1 MGYKI
6 RKKRV
11 KTSWNKNNPEEPV
24 RVASNSPGVFLASHT
39 LFSYYIETGYG
50 VFPFANVERKRLP
63 DRKQF
68 QNYYNKQKRTIERRL
83 ALIIKKKKPVT
94 VYEPMTYVLSS
105 GGKRL
110 RAVLTLL
117 ACEAVGGQARH
128 ALDAAV
134 GMEILHNFT
143 LVHDDVMD
151 HAKLRRNRP
160 TVHTRWD
167 NNIAILAGD
176 QLAAYAYR
184 SLLKTP
190 DNKHSKILPVFTGA
204 FIDVC
209 EGQGFDKEFET
220 RDNVR
225 LKEYVM
231 MIEKKTAAIIAA
243 STEIGAIIGGG
254 SARQVR
260 ALRNFGMHL
269 GRAFQINDDLLDIAG
284 DPEEFGKTVGGDI
297 IEGKK
302 TFLLLTAIGQTRGRD
317 RLFLLSLSP
326 ANGMRRVKRIQTI
339 YRQTETL
346 SVARKTITRHTRSAH
361 NAIKQLPVNRG
372 TAMLGWLANQ
382 LVERIS

>member
-1 MGYKI
+1 MPKNRCGFRQTHRVFSLLLTPSFLIISKQDMGF
-6 RKKRV
+6 
-11 KTSWNKNNPEEPV
+11 
-24 RVASNSPGVFLASHT
+24 FL
-39 LFSYYIETGYG
+39 
-50 VFPFANVERKRLP
+50 FANVERKRLL

-68 QNYYNKQKRTIERRL
+68 QIYYNTHKRTIEQRL
-83 ALIIKKKKPVT
+83 ALITKKKKPAT
-94 VYEPMTYVLSS
+94 VYEPMRYVLSS

-167 NNIAILAGD
+167 NNVAILAGD

-184 SLLKTP
+184 SLLKTA
-190 DNKHSKILPVFTGA
+190 DHKYSKILPVFTGA

-220 RDNVR
+220 QDTVR

-260 ALRNFGMHL
+260 ALRNFGLHL
-269 GRAFQINDDLLDIAG
+269 GHAFQINDDLLDIAG

-302 TFLLLTAIGQTRGRD
+302 TFLVLTAIGRTNGRD
-317 RLFLLSLSP
+317 RLFLRSLSP
-326 ANGMRRVKRIQTI
+326 ANGMRRVSRIQSI
-339 YRQTETL
+339 YRQTGTL
-346 SVARKTITRHTRSAH
+346 AVARKTIARHTRSAH
-361 NAIKQLPVNRG
+361 NAIKKLPANRG
-372 TAMLGWLANQ
+372 TEMLGWLADQ